1 MTLLLP
7 AGPAPASTP
16 LDPITYRAATLTD
29 QDVSALAAAQADV
42 DVADRCDALNAA
54 APADTIDLEWS
65 VNAAFNLRPTAGQ
78 TSPAED
84 KLAFEAL
91 RDAAMAYAM
100 PALEPRHHVTLT
112 AAWVNAVR

>member
-7 AGPAPASTP
+7 AGTAPATTP
-16 LDPITYRAATLTD
+16 LDPVTYRAATLTD
-29 QDVSALAAAQADV
+29 GNVSALAAAQADV
-42 DVADRCDALNAA
+42 DVIDRYDALEAA
-54 APADTIDLEWS
+54 SAADTIDLEWS

-100 PALEPRHHVTLT
+100 PALHPRHHVTLT
-112 AAWVNAVR
+112 SAWVNAIR

>member
-7 AGPAPASTP
+7 AGPAPAHTP

-29 QDVSALAAAQADV
+29 GDVAALAAAQAEV
-42 DVADRCDALNAA
+42 DIVDRYDALYAA
-54 APADTIDLEWS
+54 AAADTIDLEWS
-65 VNAAFNLRPTAGQ
+65 VNAAFNMRPTAGL

-91 RDAAMAYAM
+91 RDAAMAYASPM
-100 PALEPRHHVTLT
+100 LAPRHHVTLT
-112 AAWVNAVR
+112 TAWVNAVR